1 MNKIEFL
8 EKLKAKGVKIGI
20 ATATGES
27 ALIAVM
33 EKFNMLHYFS
43 PIYSTYTV
51 GASKKEPR
59 VYDVVL
65 EELGTD
71 KKTTWVFED
80 ALYAAKTAKANGYNV
95 VGIYDRSEPLQDELK
110 NLVAPEAYCRTL
122 LRNICIDRW
131 RQLRAHDDDEEI
143 EADGILLYTPPE
155 TDKKEA
161 EECLQH
167 FLAAL
172 PGVQQKIIG
181 MMMNGCT
188 FEEIEKVTGLRQTN
202 IRVIISRVR
211 KRFREF
217 YDNI

>member
-1 MNKIEFL
+1 MPL
-8 EKLKAKGVKIGI
+8 QQ
-20 ATATGES
+20 
-27 ALIAVM
+27 
-33 EKFNMLHYFS
+33 MLYREAYRMLCDRFE
-43 PIYSTYTV
+43 
-51 GASKKEPR
+51 A
-59 VYDVVL
+59 
-65 EELGTD
+65 
-71 KKTTWVFED
+71 ED
-80 ALYAAKTAKANGYNV
+80 AVQNLYMKLWEKK
-95 VGIYDRSEPLQDELK
+95 DELK

-202 IRVIISRVR
+202 IRVIIPRVR